1 MRQLA
6 ATAALLLLGCG
17 GVAVADKNPAAIAA
31 ASGLALVG
39 EWKTVAE
46 EHEKRAGGVDVY
58 VLHGARPLAS
68 LPQAVVASLPQA
80 VAIPAETA
88 LKAIAVYVKA
98 SELGQPSSAVADS
111 AGWKNA
117 SGEWTATQVVTDK
130 GAWLWLQRIA
140 K

>member
-6 ATAALLLLGCG
+6 ATVALLLLGCG

-31 ASGLALVG
+31 ESGLALAG

-46 EHEKRAGGVDVY
+46 DHEKRDGGVDVY
-58 VLHGARPLAS
+58 VLHGTRPL
-68 LPQAVVASLPQA
+68 ASLPQA

-88 LKAIAVYVKA
+88 LKAIAVYVKG